1 MSKARI
7 INFKPT
13 PRPKSNLIPFLSVV
27 LIGALIMSM
36 CGDKVAT
43 AQKVKNDTIEG
54 EYTPIVSS
62 DTMPKLKDKIV
73 FIPGDSL
80 IGYKEDDEI
89 NLFIGLANN
98 LAILK
103 MDTSFIKETLA
114 HIRRKKQI
122 TPETK
127 IIEVQISHYA
137 TRDTLGNWK
146 IYNAERALEAM
157 YRSYMYDKD
166 MYRSFLQRTVKA
178 AAKYL
183 DLSDKY
189 KVERDSVVGLL
200 NKSVNSPSPSPLP
213 DTIPA
218 KKYHYFLTIKR
229 IDFNT
234 WNNSIDTLQGVHSI
248 IGKSL
253 LKDQADFNYELAS
266 RQIQRIFEHMS
277 VDSVLIQ
284 EPKTKK

>member
-36 CGDKVAT
+36 CNRTAT
-43 AQKVKNDTIEG
+43 AQGTKT
-54 EYTPIVSS
+54 T
-62 DTMPKLKDKIV
+62 T
-73 FIPGDSL
+73 DS
-80 IGYKEDDEI
+80 
-89 NLFIGLANN
+89 
-98 LAILK
+98 
-103 MDTSFIKETLA
+103 
-114 HIRRKKQI
+114 
-122 TPETK
+122 
-127 IIEVQISHYA
+127 
-137 TRDTLGNWK
+137 
-146 IYNAERALEAM
+146 
-157 YRSYMYDKD
+157 
-166 MYRSFLQRTVKA
+166 
-178 AAKYL
+178 
-183 DLSDKY
+183 
-189 KVERDSVVGLL
+189 
-200 NKSVNSPSPSPLP
+200 
-213 DTIPA
+213 IPA

-234 WNNSIDTLQGVHSI
+234 WNKSIDTLQGVHSI

-253 LKDQADFNYELAS
+253 LKDQADLNYELAS

>member
-13 PRPKSNLIPFLSVV
+13 PRPKSNLIPFLSVI

-54 EYTPIVSS
+54 EYAPIVSS

-73 FIPGDSL
+73 FLPEDSL
-80 IGYKEDDEI
+80 IGYKEDVEI

-183 DLSDKY
+183 DLSEKY
-189 KVERDSVVGLL
+189 KVDRDSVVGLL

-213 DTIPA
+213 DTTKPKTFDYFMIPSY
-218 KKYHYFLTIKR
+218 KINPNQYYQSW
-229 IDFNT
+229 D
-234 WNNSIDTLQGVHSI
+234 SIGKILDM
-248 IGKSL
+248 IGKSKS
-253 LKDQADFNYELAS
+253 KDEADALIEIAARNYRRLFFS
-266 RQIQRIFEHMS
+266 MKM
-277 VDSVLIQ
+277 DSVEI
-284 EPKTKK
+284 KGGGK